1 MLWQILTSVVA
12 VDQEQNQDNYCC
24 ESQHNTTRI
33 QTRKDD
39 DILRLQSDQ
48 WIHCSDNLNKV
59 TSDICTRNDLNF
71 TWRKLLDQLCFT
83 FILMLTDIPQDKNI
97 PNLVISDVIDNINI
111 RLRQLRQQA
120 VSEDQ
125 FRITLQ
131 LIWINNSVIN
141 LSKTVVT

>member
-1 MLWQILTSVVA
+1 M
-12 VDQEQNQDNYCC
+12 
-24 ESQHNTTRI
+24 
-33 QTRKDD
+33 
-39 DILRLQSDQ
+39 
-48 WIHCSDNLNKV
+48 
-59 TSDICTRNDLNF
+59 
-71 TWRKLLDQLCFT
+71 DQLCFT

-131 LIWINNSVIN
+131 LI
-141 LSKTVVT
+141 